1 LRIGASWVSKIIGT
15 RFEGA
20 NIVQIG
26 LFFNYWKVFEKLI
39 LKIESHFPFG
49 YLKHKLNDQK
59 YG

>member
-26 LFFNYWKVFEKLI
+26 LSLNYWKVFEKVN
-39 LKIESHFPFG
+39 IE
-49 YLKHKLNDQK
+49 N
-59 YG
+59 

>member
-26 LFFNYWKVFEKLI
+26 LSLNYWKVFEKLI
-39 LKIESHFPFG
+39 LKIKSHFPFG
-49 YLKHKLNDQK
+49 YLKHKLNGQQN
-59 YG
+59 G